1 MDKVFDESEKFV
13 EEIDANLSKLLLKDK
28 MINNEVLVEVWC
40 LF

>member
-28 MINNEVLVEVWC
+28 MINNEVLVEV
-40 LF
+40 